1 MCGGDEAG
9 RGAVIGPL
17 VIALVAVRKSSEHKF
32 SEIGVRDSKL
42 LSKERRE
49 RLYKDILKIATEIRI
64 DKISPSEIDEAL
76 TNKISLNELE
86 AIHFAKLLD
95 KFDSKLDRVY
105 LDSPDVIEEKFG
117 VRINLLS
124 SIPFSVNKIKSRRE
138 NVAVGVKKTKLIS
151 EHKADSTYPVVSAAS
166 IVAKTVRDR
175 EVRLLERRLN
185 IKIGSGYPSDLKTID
200 AIRKNL
206 KNRNLHKHIRNRW
219 STMERIKQ
227 MNLSSF
233 FNK

>member
-17 VIALVAVRKSSEHKF
+17 VIALVSVKKSSEHKF
-32 SEIGVRDSKL
+32 SDIGVRDSKL
-42 LSKERRE
+42 LSKDRRE
-49 RLYKDILKIATEIRI
+49 RLYKDILRIATEIKV

-105 LDSPDVIEEKFG
+105 LDSPDVVEEKFG
-117 VRINLLS
+117 VRINMLS
-124 SIPFSVNKIKSRRE
+124 SIPFSINKLKSRSKRGEVKIKK
-138 NVAVGVKKTKLIS
+138 VKLIS

-166 IVAKTVRDR
+166 IVAKTIRDR
-175 EVRLLERRLN
+175 EVKAIERKLN
-185 IKIGSGYPSDLKTID
+185 MEIGSGYPSDLKTINT
-200 AIRKNL
+200 IRKNL
-206 KNRNLHKHIRNRW
+206 KNRKLNRYIRNKW

-227 MNLSSF
+227 MELSSF